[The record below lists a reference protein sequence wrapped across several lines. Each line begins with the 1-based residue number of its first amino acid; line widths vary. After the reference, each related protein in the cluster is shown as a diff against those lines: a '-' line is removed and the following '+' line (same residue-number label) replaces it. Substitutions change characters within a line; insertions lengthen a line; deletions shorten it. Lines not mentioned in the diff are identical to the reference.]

1 MLWDILR
8 SVNILRPMSIG
19 PLLHF
24 SGYEVSYFVTGN
36 TMWGIMMVVKAF
48 WKGTDGCAKTLGA
61 EKANPEVQ

>member
-1 MLWDILR
+1 
-8 SVNILRPMSIG
+8 MSIG